1 LSEQARLRA
10 NHIGNVT
17 IVDRAIGD
25 RVQDR
30 AIRSRCST
38 TGDSG
43 TAEHIAISGWF
54 APCRA
59 PDARVALR
67 QPAGDARRDRGGS
80 LDVQE
85 VTEVR
90 HDLEDTRVEQPTV
103 LVGRRHDA
111 AVVAAMEL

>member
-1 LSEQARLRA
+1 MAIAKGSFGLAVLRD
-10 NHIGNVT
+10 
-17 IVDRAIGD
+17 DRRSSIGD
-25 RVQDR
+25 RVQGR
-30 AIRSRCST
+30 ATRSRRST

-43 TAEHIAISGWF
+43 TAERIAISGRF
-54 APCRA
+54 ALCRA

-67 QPAGDARRDRGGS
+67 QPAGDARGDRGGS

-90 HDLEDTRVEQPTV
+90 HDLEDTRVEPPTV

>member
-1 LSEQARLRA
+1 MAIAKGSFGLAVLRD
-10 NHIGNVT
+10 
-17 IVDRAIGD
+17 DRRSSIGD
-25 RVQDR
+25 RVQGR
-30 AIRSRCST
+30 ATRSRRST

-43 TAEHIAISGWF
+43 TAERIAISGRF
-54 APCRA
+54 ALCRA

-67 QPAGDARRDRGGS
+67 QPAGDARGDRRGS

-90 HDLEDTRVEQPTV
+90 HDLEDTRVEPPTV